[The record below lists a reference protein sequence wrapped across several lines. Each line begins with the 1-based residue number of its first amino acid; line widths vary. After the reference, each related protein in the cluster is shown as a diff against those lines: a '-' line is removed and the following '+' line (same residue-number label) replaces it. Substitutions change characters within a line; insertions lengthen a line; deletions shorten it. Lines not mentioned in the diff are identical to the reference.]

1 MLQVDLSS
9 LELFLRREPSARAI
23 YKQARMEGKVSLRRI
38 QYSLA
43 PKSAAMAIFL
53 GKNELGQSDR
63 QDIQH
68 SGGMEVVV
76 RVTKYEDPADLD
88 SMQTNSSTPRVAGP
102 DDVDDSA

>member
-1 MLQVDLSS
+1 MLEVALDV
-9 LELFLRREPSARAI
+9 LEAFFKREPSANAI
-23 YKQARMEGKVSLRRI
+23 YKQSRMQGKVSLRRI

-68 SGGMEVVV
+68 SGGMDVVV
-76 RVTKYEDPADLD
+76 RVTKYEDPAELIDV
-88 SMQTNSSTPRVAGP
+88 TPTKGSEDALE
-102 DDVDDSA
+102 